1 MEKTSTRKDSLFLS
15 KHQSH
20 VVLQALAEVHNL
32 YISLDEN
39 GETTRG
45 YSHKDMRYAIAN
57 MKSVYDKWKNMI
69 DFAGTD
75 MKGVGLSVKRVIVDS
90 PKNEDINSTETLE

>member
-1 MEKTSTRKDSLFLS
+1 
-15 KHQSH
+15 
-20 VVLQALAEVHNL
+20 
-32 YISLDEN
+32 
-39 GETTRG
+39 
-45 YSHKDMRYAIAN
+45 MRYAIAN